1 MRKSAFWPNCYEDNL
16 TGRTHLL
23 KKISE
28 SLRNKVRIRGNV
40 KKLLSVVIPSKVL
53 ALISEASW
61 IFYTKSL
68 VNLIQQCPKI
78 ILRQCEA
85 VLSQFRG
92 YNHLFSAKNLIAI
105 LFSFQVS
112 LFGKEE
118 AVRKCQWKPQI
129 RKCGGLLVWAVCTCR
144 HGNGQKKIR
153 KVRWGKK
160 EHLCVCPSLVR

>member
-61 IFYTKSL
+61 FFYQKSL
-68 VNLIQQCPKI
+68 VNL
-78 ILRQCEA
+78 
-85 VLSQFRG
+85 
-92 YNHLFSAKNLIAI
+92 SAKNLIAI

>member
-1 MRKSAFWPNCYEDNL
+1 MSKNYCPSLFHLKFWPLY
-16 TGRTHLL
+16 RKHLDF
-23 KKISE
+23 
-28 SLRNKVRIRGNV
+28 
-40 KKLLSVVIPSKVL
+40 
-53 ALISEASW
+53 
-61 IFYTKSL
+61 FYQKSL
-68 VNLIQQCPKI
+68 VNL
-78 ILRQCEA
+78 
-85 VLSQFRG
+85 
-92 YNHLFSAKNLIAI
+92 SAKNLIAI

-160 EHLCVCPSLVR
+160 EHLCVCPSLADKSLSAWNLWKSTQKFITNQKIVEEIIRYIGNFS